1 VFASL
6 FSCQRTFFSA
16 PGGVFIGFIGRH
28 SDSLLRS
35 E

>member
-16 PGGVFIGFIGRH
+16 PGGVFIAFVAQHR
-28 SDSLLRS
+28 DSSLRS